1 VRGSKWIRQ
10 FLLNQRSSISVSN
23 NSPIDVELNYNNK
36 TKKKKKSTKSGK
48 IKINLYSLWRKN
60 ERGWINDGNWID
72 GEKGIFILSLP
83 HSFPFQHI
91 IVKKRCE

>member
-1 VRGSKWIRQ
+1 
-10 FLLNQRSSISVSN
+10 
-23 NSPIDVELNYNNK
+23 VELNYNNK

-48 IKINLYSLWRKN
+48 IKINLSLWRKN

-91 IVKKRCE
+91 IVKKRFE